1 MNWKLAILFLQKGI
15 ASTGTARKG
24 ACGYPTTLSA
34 CKAINT
40 AFKWGAIQAKE
51 VEKVLAL
58 LWQDNNAVQA
68 FTTGYTPLEF
78 VIKERKR
85 PKKSSTNATIARA
98 AFNGS
103 YRRELPVPRAIDD
116 YNHSMGFVDNANQ
129 MRAAFTTHTR
139 RNQKDFLPGFYWL
152 IDMVLVNCWVIY
164 AELYP
169 EKCKYKSGKRDTR
182 AHRKFLT
189 EFVREAFLYIDST
202 FQTTPTSLDKAQ
214 HWYTGPNRPGR
225 KSVSQQL
232 TREPCRSIITNTN
245 SQEGHRV
252 IKLEKRGYCISCIA
266 SLRNRLVEQ
275 QKLAPEKRIRA
286 TQTQQGCS
294 KCGPICT
301 GPLCWEKVHK
311 TGFIVRK
318 RKIDSIS

>member
-1 MNWKLAILFLQKGI
+1 MIKFEGRSTWKTTIPGKPIPVGFKAFTLAQDGYIICWEYTAPGILESQDISYFEGGIFLSSAGTRVYYKEKGITTDISNTQAAVERLVSILYQNITSTYSYHLYIDNLFMNWKLAILFLQKGI

-139 RNQKDFLPGFYWL
+139 RNQKDFLPRFYWL
-152 IDMVLVNCWVIY
+152 IDIVLVNY
-164 AELYP
+164 
-169 EKCKYKSGKRDTR
+169 
-182 AHRKFLT
+182 
-189 EFVREAFLYIDST
+189 
-202 FQTTPTSLDKAQ
+202 
-214 HWYTGPNRPGR
+214 
-225 KSVSQQL
+225 
-232 TREPCRSIITNTN
+232 
-245 SQEGHRV
+245 
-252 IKLEKRGYCISCIA
+252 
-266 SLRNRLVEQ
+266 
-275 QKLAPEKRIRA
+275 
-286 TQTQQGCS
+286 
-294 KCGPICT
+294 
-301 GPLCWEKVHK
+301 
-311 TGFIVRK
+311 
-318 RKIDSIS
+318 